1 MTEKELPLP
10 VSDSSEDPVVAQE
23 NTKKV
28 IPVWLIIVIAA
39 AILLLIATAVFFL
52 FKAPATVTTQLRDMF
67 IIILTLEFMVLGA
80 ALVILLVQLAKLI
93 NLLENEVK
101 PILAAT
107 SETVNTLKGTTEFM
121 SENLVDPVIKLNGY
135 MAGLKKIFDLMK
147 IVKK

>member
-1 MTEKELPLP
+1 
-10 VSDSSEDPVVAQE
+10 
-23 NTKKV
+23 
-28 IPVWLIIVIAA
+28 
-39 AILLLIATAVFFL
+39 
-52 FKAPATVTTQLRDMF
+52 
-67 IIILTLEFMVLGA
+67 MVLGA